1 MLSDCKDYLSTRT
14 QRYIG
19 QQERL
24 EAVISRLVDEML
36 NRNLKIVR
44 DNDLASLLKNTEVV
58 LDGAHRRER
67 LETGKSTSN
76 VQNLWQGVV
85 NASDKHMLR
94 QYENGD
100 VIDAEFTVKG

>member
-1 MLSDCKDYLSTRT
+1 M
-14 QRYIG
+14 
-19 QQERL
+19 
-24 EAVISRLVDEML
+24 
-36 NRNLKIVR
+36 
-44 DNDLASLLKNTEVV
+44 EVA

-94 QYENGD
+94 QYENGE

>member
-1 MLSDCKDYLSTRT
+1 M
-14 QRYIG
+14 
-19 QQERL
+19 
-24 EAVISRLVDEML
+24 VISKIVDEMM
-36 NRNLKIVR
+36 RRDITVVR
-44 DNDLASLLKNTEVV
+44 DNDLATYLKNVEVA
-58 LDGAHRRER
+58 LDGVHRRER